1 VKILARLG
9 VKKTGLFVARR
20 TFLTQSRPK
29 DEIYGDFRGFLA
41 QNRLNPGDF
50 CCFLFVF
57 VKTHGNVS

>member
-1 VKILARLG
+1 MKILARLG

-41 QNRLNPGDF
+41 QNRPNPGDCRGF
-50 CCFLFVF
+50 FFFDLVR
-57 VKTHGNVS
+57 